1 MTEIQTPEP
10 DLRPQTRSGRGKRV
24 VISLLGGMLVG
35 AGCGVLVLIVSGVLL
50 LLFLVGVAGAESGIV
65 LVQAVGSVFV
75 LPLVIIVAVVAGLIT
90 AVLFYVILS
99 RRASSQ
105 S

>member
-1 MTEIQTPEP
+1 MTEIQTPEL
-10 DLRPQTRSGRGKRV
+10 DQHPQTRSGRGKRV
-24 VISLLGGMLVG
+24 VISLLGGMFVG
-35 AGCGVLVLIVSGVLL
+35 VGCGVLVLIVSGILL
-50 LLFLVGVAGAESGIV
+50 LLFLVGVSGAESGIM

-75 LPLVIIVAVVAGLIT
+75 LPIVIIVAVVAGLIT
-90 AVLFYVILS
+90 TVLFYVILS

>member
-1 MTEIQTPEP
+1 MTEIQTPEL
-10 DLRPQTRSGRGKRV
+10 DRHPQTRSGRGKRV
-24 VISLLGGMLVG
+24 VISLLGGMLAGV
-35 AGCGVLVLIVSGVLL
+35 GCGVLVLIVIGILL
-50 LLFLVGVAGAESGIV
+50 LLFLVGIAGAEGGIM
-65 LVQAVGSVFV
+65 LVKAVSSVFV
-75 LPLVIIVAVVAGLIT
+75 LPIVIIVTVVAGLIT